1 MTGQSLDDS
10 DDDSRSS
17 KGIDE
22 SQISVGDGLKV
33 KYGRGRQLKVY
44 EAKVIKMQVDPVDNK
59 TKYFVHYSGWN
70 SRYDEWI
77 KKSRIV
83 NVIRDKS
90 PKRRSGKVKNKGE
103 PLPIDQGTGPAIE
116 PVQET
121 TSKSTPLPPATPNKR
136 GRPPQLAKTASSLQ
150 LNLPVEAKTTITP
163 AATPQPTN
171 SARRGRPPVSSK
183 KEKVSRKAVQEQDNE
198 LPQSNEPQVKDSSRS
213 TRSTRLTEDKSVKN
227 EVEAINETENGT
239 DKIDNLSTQSSGR
252 LVGSPDLMDE
262 ATLENKGPEEEEIKT
277 SSTQSQVGDLI
288 SFILLILLFSVIFLD

>member
-44 EAKVIKMQVDPVDNK
+44 EAKVIKMQIDPADNK

-103 PLPIDQGTGPAIE
+103 PLPSDQGTGPAIE

-150 LNLPVEAKTTITP
+150 LNSPVESKTTITP

-171 SARRGRPPVSSK
+171 SVRRGRPPVSSK

-198 LPQSNEPQVKDSSRS
+198 LSQPNEPQVKDSSRS

-277 SSTQSQVGDLI
+277 LTQSQVGDLI
-288 SFILLILLFSVIFLD
+288 LFHLFYLFYLFYYFP